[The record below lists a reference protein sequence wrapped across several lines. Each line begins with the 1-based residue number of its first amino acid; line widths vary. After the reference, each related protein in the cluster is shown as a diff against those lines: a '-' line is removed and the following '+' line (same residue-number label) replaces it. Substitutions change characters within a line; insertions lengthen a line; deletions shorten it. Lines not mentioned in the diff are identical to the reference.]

1 MTHSVLPATP
11 WYLPGSQDV
20 HEPASVPPL
29 VAEYF
34 PAAHATQFTP
44 SPWYPAL
51 HVQLTS
57 SSVDPASHD
66 PDFSALV
73 LHVLQAVHVSPLP

>member
-1 MTHSVLPATP
+1 MHVSSPVA
-11 WYLPGSQDV
+11 
-20 HEPASVPPL
+20 PL

-51 HVQLTS
+51 HAHLTP

-66 PDFSALV
+66 PVLAALV
-73 LHVLQAVHVSPLP
+73 LHVLQAVHVSPSP